1 MCAVYMILVGGR
13 QRYFDDEDHWSDG
26 RERRRDDFHGLQDPA
41 RFFSIRRDFKERNW
55 STVVIKNRSVYMTQD
70 RLLSCCSLWTQLWV
84 CPEGSWNVG
93 MSYTCLG
100 THLPSSPAS
109 SSLAA
114 SIHEMPPLEAWL
126 SCLVSLWVELGRG
139 GWATDSNVDATA
151 MKVRKYTLD
160 LLQGFQPPP
169 CWCSRV
175 FCDRDQDCMICPVA
189 TSNGP

>member
-84 CPEGSWNVG
+84 CPEGSWNVDV
-93 MSYTCLG
+93 SYTRLG

-126 SCLVSLWVELGRG
+126 SCTGVTLSGVGEGRLGHGLKRGCNCHEGQEVHSWSAAGVSTSPLLIFQ
-139 GWATDSNVDATA
+139 T
-151 MKVRKYTLD
+151 
-160 LLQGFQPPP
+160 LLQQR
-169 CWCSRV
+169 SRLY
-175 FCDRDQDCMICPVA
+175 DMPSGYQ
-189 TSNGP
+189 